1 MLAGVVAFAAG
12 LVVQPG
18 AAQAE
23 TAFRVRGTVI
33 CPNGK
38 IVVGVT
44 VQSTSG
50 GGGPATVSRYPGAG
64 VVARFSRI
72 FPTNLPSTVFLDVG
86 CGGTESA
93 WASTNRT
100 PSTSVPA
107 GTILY
112 LNTTCNGTGSCTYF
126 PLENNTPAA
135 PTTNPVQNTSQ
146 ATWRAAEYWH
156 LMTSRYPNWSGNA
169 GAWDDNAKATGW
181 TVESWPRVN
190 SLFVAQPATG
200 QPTGH
205 VGYVADVRLHDGLLQ
220 LRVYD
225 RNADLHGTDR
235 NGAWINFSSSMRFIV
250 PPNRAGAV
258 L

>member
-1 MLAGVVAFAAG
+1 MSS
-12 LVVQPG
+12 G
-18 AAQAE
+18 A
-23 TAFRVRGTVI
+23 
-33 CPNGK
+33 
-38 IVVGVT
+38 
-44 VQSTSG
+44 
-50 GGGPATVSRYPGAG
+50 
-64 VVARFSRI
+64 
-72 FPTNLPSTVFLDVG
+72 
-86 CGGTESA
+86 
-93 WASTNRT
+93 
-100 PSTSVPA
+100 
-107 GTILY
+107 ILY
-112 LNTTCNGTGSCTYF
+112 VNTTCNGTGSCTYF

-135 PTTNPVQNTSQ
+135 PTTNPVSNTSL

-156 LMTSRYPNWSGNA
+156 LMTSRYPNWGGNA

-205 VGYVADVRLHDGLLQ
+205 VGYVADVRVYNGLVQ

-250 PPNRAGAV
+250 PPNRGAPSSDSAHRRRNPSEARSRAGVTRAPARPRLWGKGRRIWRGPARPRRHGGGIVAAV
-258 L
+258 KQFLGIVTGLSLAFAGLGATVAFGVFAFIGMPMLVLGLGIFSAALDS